1 MIGHSDTAPM
11 MALLQRRHPRASTL
25 AAVHFTSSVGV
36 APGTTTLDL
45 RAPMVYGPGPCGP
58 DTPGSLRGPGCP
70 PDPMNQYMVTQAGAK
85 RAVATAMRQAQYEVY
100 GNETSMNGLGVAEL
114 GPSWS
119 RVLLVALG
127 AALLGAGAAVLVS
140 RSKA

>member
-1 MIGHSDTAPM
+1 MIFHGPRNMNAM
-11 MALLQRRHPRASTL
+11 LQRRLPAAGAL
-25 AAVHFTSSVGV
+25 AAVRFTQSVGV
-36 APGTTTLDL
+36 APGTTTL
-45 RAPMVYGPGPCGP
+45 AQH
-58 DTPGSLRGPGCP
+58 TPGELVCLGGPATCP
-70 PDPMNQYMVTQAGAK
+70 ADPTNQYMLARVQRGGAE
-85 RAVATAMRQAQYEVY
+85 APGASAAMRQAQYEVY